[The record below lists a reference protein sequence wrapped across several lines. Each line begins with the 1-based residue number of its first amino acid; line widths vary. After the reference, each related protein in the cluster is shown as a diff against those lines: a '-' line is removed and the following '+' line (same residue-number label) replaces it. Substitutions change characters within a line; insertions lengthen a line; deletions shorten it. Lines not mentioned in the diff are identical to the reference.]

1 MEVLGCSIF
10 CEGGLFMF
18 SLAAPHAKGK
28 SAEDNIFAANNRAIA
43 LAEKIG
49 NDKVVNGTVGSI
61 LDEDGNLVVLDVVK
75 NAFKE
80 LTPKEICA
88 YAPIQGYRKFLDDC
102 IDQCFGESRPEGYID
117 ACSTPGG
124 TGVLHHVIHNYSE
137 VGDEV
142 LITDWHWGAYDSL
155 IDDNNRKVRSFSF
168 LTEDGHFNTPA
179 FRDAVNDIL
188 SKQDNIVIIL
198 NGIANNPTGYCM
210 TVDEWQAAVDVLKEA
225 TAKGNKNA
233 ILVPDVAYLDYS
245 GEKQEC
251 RKFFKVFGGLPKNIL
266 VVCAYTLSK
275 GFTMYGQRM
284 GAMIGITSDKD
295 VIREFVDINQYSSRA
310 TWSNCNS
317 AAQNAMIHICDDP
330 EKIKEL
336 DADRARYFKLIQERA
351 AIFMK
356 EAKEEGVK
364 FVPYISG
371 FFITVPVTNSQA
383 VCDDLEKQNVFLVP
397 LKKGIRLAVCSVSKA
412 KMEGLAHKLA
422 LAIKA
427 AGAKQ

>member
-1 MEVLGCSIF
+1 
-10 CEGGLFMF
+10 MF
-18 SLAAPHAKGK
+18 SMAASHARGK

-43 LAEKIG
+43 LAEQIG
-49 NDKVVNGTVGSI
+49 NDQVVNGTVGSI
-61 LDEDGNLVVLDVVK
+61 LDEEGDLVVLDVVK

-80 LTPKEICA
+80 LSPKEICA

-137 VGDEV
+137 SGDEV

-155 IDDNNRKVRSFSF
+155 IDDNNRRVRSFAF
-168 LTEDGHFNTPA
+168 LTEEGRFNKEA
-179 FRDAVNDIL
+179 FREAVEDIL
-188 SKQDNIVIIL
+188 KKQDSIVIVL

-210 TVDEWQAAVDVLKEA
+210 SVAEWQEAVNVLKEA
-225 TAKGNKNA
+225 AGEDKKA
-233 ILVPDVAYLDYS
+233 VLIPDVAYLDYS

-251 RKFFKVFGGLPKNIL
+251 RRFFKVFGGLPKNIL

-284 GAMIGITSDKD
+284 GAMIGISSDKD
-295 VIREFVDINQYSSRA
+295 VMKEFVDINQYSSRA

-317 AAQNAMIHICDDP
+317 AAQNAMIHICEDP
-330 EKIKEL
+330 EKIRGL
-336 DADRARYFKLIQERA
+336 DEDRAKYFHLIQERA
-351 AIFMK
+351 AIFME
-356 EAKEEGVK
+356 EAKAEGVK

-371 FFITVPVTNSQA
+371 FFITIPVTRSQA
-383 VCDDLEKQNVFLVP
+383 VCGDLEKQKVFLVP
-397 LKKGIRLAVCSVSKA
+397 LKKGIRLAVCSISRE
-412 KMEGLAHKLA
+412 KMKGLAHKMA

-427 AGAKQ
+427 AGAEQ

>member
-1 MEVLGCSIF
+1 
-10 CEGGLFMF
+10 MF
-18 SLAAPHAKGK
+18 SVAAPHAKGK
-28 SAEDNIFAANNRAIA
+28 CAEDNIFAANNRAIA

-49 NDKVVNGTVGSI
+49 NDQVVNGTVGSI

-75 NAFKE
+75 EA
-80 LTPKEICA
+80 LTKLSPKEICA

-124 TGVLHHVIHNYSE
+124 TGVLHHVVHNYSE
-137 VGDEV
+137 PGDEV

-155 IDDNNRKVRSFSF
+155 IDDNNRRVRSFSF
-168 LTEDGHFNTPA
+168 LTEEGHFNAPA
-179 FRDAVNDIL
+179 FKEAVEDIL
-188 SKQDNIVIIL
+188 KNQDNIVIIL

-210 TVDEWQAAVDVLKEA
+210 SVAEWQKAVDILKDA
-225 TAKGNKNA
+225 VADGRKNA

-284 GAMIGITSDKD
+284 GAMIGISSDKD
-295 VIREFVDINQYSSRA
+295 VIKEFVDINQYSSRA

-317 AAQNAMIHICDDP
+317 AAQNAMIHICEDP
-330 EKIKEL
+330 DKIRQL
-336 DADRARYFKLIQERA
+336 DEERARYFKLIQERA
-351 AIFMK
+351 SIFMK
-356 EAKEEGVK
+356 EAREEGVK

-371 FFITVPVTNSQA
+371 FFITIPVTNSQA
-383 VCDDLEKQNVFLVP
+383 VCDDLEKQHVFLVS
-397 LKKGIRLAVCSVSKA
+397 LKKGIRLAVCSISRE
-412 KMEGLAHKLA
+412 KMKGLAHKLA
-422 LAIKA
+422 LAIKE
-427 AGAKQ
+427 AGARQ